1 MNLKSYGVNYLSEK
15 IQAVCNMLVELYDI
29 NDGGCAYLTYVIA
42 EFLDKRGIKYEVI
55 IYDSYHY
62 NKMPDIDVVHVCL
75 KIGNNIIN
83 NDSEFIKYTCS
94 NVGYV
99 TPSDINDYY
108 NDNNWNRLYDIA
120 NNLFIKITFNTLLEH
135 AGF

>member
-94 NVGYV
+94 TVGYV

-108 NDNNWNRLYDIA
+108 NDNNWNILYDRA

>member
-42 EFLDKRGIKYEVI
+42 EFLDKRCIKYEVI

-108 NDNNWNRLYDIA
+108 NDNNWNRLYDRA

>member
-1 MNLKSYGVNYLSEK
+1 MNLKNYGVNYLSEK

-29 NDGGCAYLTYVIA
+29 NNGGCAYLTYVIA
-42 EFLDKRGIKYEVI
+42 EFLDKRVIKYEVI

-62 NKMPDIDVVHVCL
+62 NKMPNIDVVHVCL

-83 NDSEFIKYTCS
+83 NGSEFIKYTCS

-108 NDNNWNRLYDIA
+108 NDNNWNRLYDRA

>member
-42 EFLDKRGIKYEVI
+42 EFLDKCGIKYEVI

-62 NKMPDIDVVHVCL
+62 NKMPDTDVVHVCL

-108 NDNNWNRLYDIA
+108 NDNNWNRLYDRA